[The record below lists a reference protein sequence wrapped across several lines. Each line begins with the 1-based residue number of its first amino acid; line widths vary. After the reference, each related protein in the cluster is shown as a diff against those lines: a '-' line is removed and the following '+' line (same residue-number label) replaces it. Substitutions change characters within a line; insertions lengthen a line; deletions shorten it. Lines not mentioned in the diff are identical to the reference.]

1 VRLLFAAVL
10 VASCAGVALSAQ
22 SPAAAPGQTAPT
34 PGQVPGSGRGT
45 NQPQPGSTR
54 APARDNPKP
63 DEKGTAVLRGQVV
76 ASDSGAPIRRA
87 QVRLSGIGMR
97 ESRLA
102 TTDAQGRFE
111 IRDLNGGRYS
121 LTASKG
127 GFVTLQYGQR
137 RPGEAGTPI
146 ELSDAQV
153 LDRLLI
159 GLPRGS
165 VISGRISDEF
175 GEPIVNASVSAMR
188 YAYVGGS
195 RRLTPAGAR
204 DTTDDQGFYRLFG
217 LSPGDYIISASLRM
231 GEVTDPG
238 DELSGFA
245 PTYFPGTPDATAAQQ
260 VRVALS
266 QEQGGVSFALAA
278 TRLVRVWGQ
287 VLSASGTP
295 HWGGM
300 VSLSPI
306 GGAIGGGPARGPGF
320 FQGNGSRIE
329 GDGSFWITN
338 VAPGRYQLT
347 ARAGGRDDAEFARM
361 DVTVGG
367 SEVGSLIVVTAPSG
381 RITGK
386 VVTDTGEPLP
396 AGSPPLQVV
405 ARAASADGSTVGQFG
420 GGGGQGRVNADGTFE
435 VGSVLDP
442 RYVRITTP
450 PAWTLKA
457 VLVDG
462 RDVTDLPV
470 DAGPGEVVS
479 GVQVVITRT
488 LSSAEGT
495 VLDDRRQPVLDATVV
510 LFPADERLRYFQSRF
525 VRSARPDQEG
535 KFRITTV
542 PPGEY
547 LAVAVQGIEDGQ
559 SGDPE
564 LLAAIDDYAE
574 RVTIKP
580 GETKTVTLG
589 LSALPRQ

>member
-1 VRLLFAAVL
+1 MRAILVSALAVMWVTGMLL
-10 VASCAGVALSAQ
+10 AQ
-22 SPAAAPGQTAPT
+22 GAAPGQTAPT

-45 NQPQPGSTR
+45 TQPQPGSTR

-76 ASDSGAPIRRA
+76 ASDSGTPIRRA

-137 RPGEAGTPI
+137 RPSEAGTPI

-245 PTYFPGTPDATAAQQ
+245 PTYFPGTPDATAAQR

-306 GGAIGGGPARGPGF
+306 GGAIGGGLARGPGF

-396 AGSPPLQVV
+396 AGSPSLQVV

-450 PAWTLKA
+450 SAWTLKA

-462 RDVTDLPV
+462 RDVTDVPV

-564 LLAAIDDYAE
+564 FLAAIDDYAE

>member
-1 VRLLFAAVL
+1 MRLLFAAVL
-10 VASCAGVALSAQ
+10 VASCADVALSAQ

-45 NQPQPGSTR
+45 TQPQPGSTR

-76 ASDSGAPIRRA
+76 ASDSGTPIRRA
-87 QVRLSGIGMR
+87 QVRLSGIAMR

-306 GGAIGGGPARGPGF
+306 GGAIGGGLARGPGF

-396 AGSPPLQVV
+396 AGSPSLQVV

>member
-10 VASCAGVALSAQ
+10 VASCADVALSAQ

-45 NQPQPGSTR
+45 TQPQPGSTR

-76 ASDSGAPIRRA
+76 ASDSGTPIRRA
-87 QVRLSGIGMR
+87 QVRLSGIAMR

-137 RPGEAGTPI
+137 RPSEAGTPI

-306 GGAIGGGPARGPGF
+306 GGAIGGGLARGPGF

-396 AGSPPLQVV
+396 AGSPSLQVV

>member
-1 VRLLFAAVL
+1 MRLLFAAVL
-10 VASCAGVALSAQ
+10 VASCADVALSAQ

-45 NQPQPGSTR
+45 TQPQPGSTR

-76 ASDSGAPIRRA
+76 ASDSGTPIRRA

-306 GGAIGGGPARGPGF
+306 GGAIGGGLARGPGF

-396 AGSPPLQVV
+396 AGSPSLQVV

>member
-1 VRLLFAAVL
+1 
-10 VASCAGVALSAQ
+10 
-22 SPAAAPGQTAPT
+22 
-34 PGQVPGSGRGT
+34 
-45 NQPQPGSTR
+45 
-54 APARDNPKP
+54 
-63 DEKGTAVLRGQVV
+63 
-76 ASDSGAPIRRA
+76 
-87 QVRLSGIGMR
+87 
-97 ESRLA
+97 
-102 TTDAQGRFE
+102 
-111 IRDLNGGRYS
+111 
-121 LTASKG
+121 
-127 GFVTLQYGQR
+127 
-137 RPGEAGTPI
+137 
-146 ELSDAQV
+146 
-153 LDRLLI
+153 
-159 GLPRGS
+159 
-165 VISGRISDEF
+165 
-175 GEPIVNASVSAMR
+175 
-188 YAYVGGS
+188 
-195 RRLTPAGAR
+195 
-204 DTTDDQGFYRLFG
+204 
-217 LSPGDYIISASLRM
+217 
-231 GEVTDPG
+231 
-238 DELSGFA
+238 
-245 PTYFPGTPDATAAQQ
+245 
-260 VRVALS
+260 
-266 QEQGGVSFALAA
+266 
-278 TRLVRVWGQ
+278 
-287 VLSASGTP
+287 
-295 HWGGM
+295 M

-306 GGAIGGGPARGPGF
+306 GGAVGGGPARGPGF

-361 DVTVGG
+361 DVAVGG
-367 SEVGSLIVVTAPSG
+367 SEIGGLIVVTAPSG

-396 AGSPPLQVV
+396 AGTPSLQVV
-405 ARAASADGSTVGQFG
+405 ARAASADGPSVGQFG
-420 GGGGQGRVNADGTFE
+420 GGGGQGRVNADGTFD

-450 PAWTLKA
+450 SAWTLKT
-457 VLVDG
+457 VLVNSQ
-462 RDVTDLPV
+462 DVTDVPV

-535 KFRITTV
+535 KFRITTL

-559 SGDPE
+559 AGDPE
-564 LLAAIDDYAE
+564 FLAAIDDYAE

>member
-76 ASDSGAPIRRA
+76 ASDSGTPIRRA

-306 GGAIGGGPARGPGF
+306 GGAIGGGARGPGF

-589 LSALPRQ
+589 LSAVPRQ

>member
-1 VRLLFAAVL
+1 
-10 VASCAGVALSAQ
+10 
-22 SPAAAPGQTAPT
+22 
-34 PGQVPGSGRGT
+34 
-45 NQPQPGSTR
+45 
-54 APARDNPKP
+54 
-63 DEKGTAVLRGQVV
+63 
-76 ASDSGAPIRRA
+76 PIRRA

-420 GGGGQGRVNADGTFE
+420 GGGGQGRVNADGTFD

-589 LSALPRQ
+589 LSAVPRQ